1 MKDCRYGLYMGAL
14 FMPLIVL
21 SQVVFPSTRSDDDF
35 GGLILGVY
43 LATFLYYGAAGFL
56 GARGSGRPRD
66 GARIGALTAVVG
78 MGLIIATF
86 AAVDN
91 LFLETVSQQVDK
103 IRAFEH
109 SHYSSMRAYIN
120 WSLLEGTAFVLP
132 ALAMIGAAPGK
143 MFPGAAP
150 ADRSGA

>member
-21 SQVVFPSTRSDDDF
+21 SQAVFPSRRSDDDF

-43 LATFLYYGAAGFL
+43 LATFLYYGAMGFL

-91 LFLETVSQQVDK
+91 LFLETLSKQVDK
-103 IRAFEH
+103 IRGFEHMSSPAFELLLFIFIVKL
-109 SHYSSMRAYIN
+109 SS
-120 WSLLEGTAFVLP
+120 
-132 ALAMIGAAPGK
+132 
-143 MFPGAAP
+143 
-150 ADRSGA
+150 